1 MISMFKFPN
10 SLIIFSSLKFD
21 KSTQSALES
30 GKFKEKVSLIG
41 MGQKFEVWN
50 EKNWLAKEKG
60 QQIQGEKL
68 DIDLP
73 SNVQEIPF

>member
-1 MISMFKFPN
+1 
-10 SLIIFSSLKFD
+10 
-21 KSTQSALES
+21 
-30 GKFKEKVSLIG
+30 
-41 MGQKFEVWN
+41 MGQKFDEWN

>member
-1 MISMFKFPN
+1 MQILIPQ
-10 SLIIFSSLKFD
+10 SLRDYAQLKV
-21 KSTQSALES
+21 
-30 GKFKEKVSLIG
+30 KEKVSLIG

-73 SNVQEIPF
+73 SNIQEIPF